1 MIYRGEEI
9 ILKDKYCKMC
19 GQKFTPYHFAV
30 SYCSDACKQTANE
43 ISSERHKSKRRI
55 EYEHDTRE
63 YGKSFNET
71 IKTLDELNSRN
82 DKYISYGKYM
92 LSKHSIKTKKQKQTY
107 RE

>member
-9 ILKDKYCKMC
+9 NLEDKYCKMC

-30 SYCSDACKQTANE
+30 SYCSDTCKQTANE
-43 ISSERHKSKRRI
+43 VSYKRNKIKQRF
-55 EYEHDTRE
+55 EYEHNTRE

-71 IKTLDELNSRN
+71 IKTLDELNSSN

-92 LSKHSIKTKKQKQTY
+92 LLKHSIKTQKHK
-107 RE
+107 